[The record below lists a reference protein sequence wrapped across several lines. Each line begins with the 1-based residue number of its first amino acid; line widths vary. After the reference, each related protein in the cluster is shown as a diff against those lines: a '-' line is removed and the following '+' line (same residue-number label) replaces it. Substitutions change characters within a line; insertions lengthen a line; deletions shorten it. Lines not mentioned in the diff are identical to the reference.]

1 MPFDVFLQSCPSN
14 SLLQIMRQHFLC
26 HQNTTSI
33 NKIWGEEGQ
42 IMYTHNFDVSR
53 PTFHLFNVLLS
64 HVTCSG
70 PCVSIA
76 RNTSLANRHGT
87 SKGLRSKWSAGPRS
101 ASFSDPF
108 GLCFLPFL
116 SFAYKFVW
124 SSLLFVF
131 SHSSGNIIITK
142 IWFFGQI
149 CHYCN
154 IFDKLWFD
162 Y

>member
-1 MPFDVFLQSCPSN
+1 MSFDVFLQSGPSN
-14 SLLQIMRQHFLC
+14 SLLQIMRQHLLY
-26 HQNTTSI
+26 HQSLTSI
-33 NKIWGEEGQ
+33 NKKWGKEGQ
-42 IMYTHNFDVSR
+42 IMYSHNFDVSR
-53 PTFHLFNVLLS
+53 PTFHLFNVLLF

-76 RNTSLANRHGT
+76 RKTSSAKKHGP

-131 SHSSGNIIITK
+131 SRSSGNLIIAK
-142 IWFFGQI
+142 IWGFGEYVI
-149 CHYCN
+149 ISYVLY
-154 IFDKLWFD
+154 KL
-162 Y
+162 